1 MTQQLEILVEQA
13 EESKVADLTMI
24 QEFVKTH
31 KIVDQQSLLDAT
43 EFLAKAKRAIK
54 LYDEKRLDLTR
65 GLKAT
70 VKKIEEIFKAK
81 TNPLDEAIAKLS
93 QSILLFNRK
102 LQIDRENEARERAEK
117 EKQER
122 IRILKEE
129 EEAARL
135 TASIFGDEEA
145 EEAVKKWEEEGKKVK
160 QEGLFIVPDMPK
172 RPMNTMS
179 GTTSIRKDWTY
190 EVTSIEELSKYRFD
204 LVIENSVAIRQA
216 IRNGEREIPG
226 LRIFQKETLSV
237 R

>member
-43 EFLAKAKRAIK
+43 EFLAKAKRAVK

-81 TNPLDEAIAKLS
+81 TNPLDDAIAKLS
-93 QSILLFNRK
+93 QSILKFNQE
-102 LQIDRENEARERAEK
+102 LQQKRLKEAQESAER

-122 IRILKEE
+122 IKKAQEDA
-129 EEAARL
+129 EAAKL
-135 TASIFGDEEA
+135 TASIFGDEE
-145 EEAVKKWEEEGKKVK
+145 EPEAVAEAEQKVEEVK
-160 QEGLFIVPDMPK
+160 QEIVKVEPVKAAPV
-172 RPMNTMS
+172 RTMS
-179 GTTSIRKDWTY
+179 GTSTIRKDWTFD
-190 EVTSIEELSKYRFD
+190 VVSIDELAKSRTD
-204 LVIENSVAIRQA
+204 LVIENTVAIRQA

-226 LRIFQKETLSV
+226 LRIYQKETLSV

>member
-1 MTQQLEILVEQA
+1 MTQQLETFVEQA

-81 TNPLDEAIAKLS
+81 TNPLDEAISKLS
-93 QSILLFNRK
+93 ASILKYNQE
-102 LQIDRENEARERAEK
+102 LQQKRLKEAQENAER

-122 IRILKEE
+122 IKKAQ
-129 EEAARL
+129 EEAEAAKL
-135 TASIFGDEEA
+135 TASIFGDEEE
-145 EEAVKKWEEEGKKVK
+145 EEAVAEAEQKVEEAK
-160 QEGLFIVPDMPK
+160 QEIVKVEPVK
-172 RPMNTMS
+172 TAAVRTMS
-179 GTTSIRKDWTY
+179 GTSTIRKDWTY
-190 EVTSIEELSKYRFD
+190 EVVSLDELAKSRVD

-226 LRIFQKETLSV
+226 LRIYQKETLSV

>member
-1 MTQQLEILVEQA
+1 MTQQLETFVEQA

-43 EFLAKAKRAIK
+43 EFLAKAKRAVK

-81 TNPLDEAIAKLS
+81 TNPLDDAITKLS

-102 LQIDRENEARERAEK
+102 LQMDRENEARERAEK

-122 IRILKEE
+122 IKALKEE

-172 RPMNTMS
+172 RPMATMS
-179 GTTSIRKDWTY
+179 GTTSIRKDWVF
-190 EVTSIEELSKYRFD
+190 EVISIEELSKYRFD

-216 IRNGEREIPG
+216 IRNGERDIPG
-226 LRIFQKETLSV
+226 LRIYQKETLSV

>member
-43 EFLAKAKRAIK
+43 EFLAKAKRAVKI
-54 LYDEKRLDLTR
+54 YDEKRLDLTR

-81 TNPLDEAIAKLS
+81 TNPLDDAIAKLS
-93 QSILLFNRK
+93 QSILKFNQE
-102 LQIDRENEARERAEK
+102 LQQKRLKEAQENAER

-122 IRILKEE
+122 IKKAQEDA
-129 EEAARL
+129 EAAKL
-135 TASIFGDEEA
+135 TASIFGDEE
-145 EEAVKKWEEEGKKVK
+145 EPEAVAEAEQKVEEVK
-160 QEGLFIVPDMPK
+160 QEIVKVEPVKAAPV
-172 RPMNTMS
+172 RTMS
-179 GTTSIRKDWTY
+179 GTSTIRKDWTFD
-190 EVTSIEELSKYRFD
+190 VISVDELAKSRTD
-204 LVIENSVAIRQA
+204 LVIENTVAIRQA

-226 LRIFQKETLSV
+226 LRIYQKETLSV

>member
-1 MTQQLEILVEQA
+1 MTQQLETFVEQA

-43 EFLAKAKRAIK
+43 EFLAKAKRAVK

-93 QSILLFNRK
+93 ASILKFNKEQEANR
-102 LQIDRENEARERAEK
+102 LRLAQENAEREK
-117 EKQER
+117 KER
-122 IRILKEE
+122 IKKAQ
-129 EEAARL
+129 EEAEAAKL
-135 TASIFGDEEA
+135 TASIFGDDEEPEAVAEA
-145 EEAVKKWEEEGKKVK
+145 EQKVEEVK
-160 QEGLFIVPDMPK
+160 QEIVKVEPVKAAPV
-172 RPMNTMS
+172 RTMS
-179 GTTSIRKDWTY
+179 GTSTIRKDWTFD
-190 EVTSIEELSKYRFD
+190 VVSVEELAKSRSD
-204 LVIENSVAIRQA
+204 LVIENTVAIRQA
-216 IRNGEREIPG
+216 IRNGERDIPG
-226 LRIFQKETLSV
+226 LRIYQKETLSV

>member
-1 MTQQLEILVEQA
+1 MTQQLNILVEQA

-31 KIVDQQSLLDAT
+31 KIVDQQSLLEAT

-93 QSILLFNRK
+93 ASILKFNKEQEANR
-102 LQIDRENEARERAEK
+102 LRLAQENAER

-122 IRILKEE
+122 IKKAQEDA
-129 EEAARL
+129 EAAKL
-135 TASIFGDEEA
+135 TASIFGDDEEPEAVAEA
-145 EEAVKKWEEEGKKVK
+145 EQKVEEVK
-160 QEGLFIVPDMPK
+160 QEIVKVEPVKAAPV
-172 RPMNTMS
+172 RTMS
-179 GTTSIRKDWTY
+179 GTSTIRKDWTFD
-190 EVTSIEELSKYRFD
+190 VISVEELAKSRSD
-204 LVIENSVAIRQA
+204 LVIENTVAIRQA
-216 IRNGEREIPG
+216 IRNGERDIPG
-226 LRIFQKETLSV
+226 LKIYQKETLSV

>member
-1 MTQQLEILVEQA
+1 MTTDNLEILVEQA

-43 EFLAKAKRAIK
+43 EFLAKAKRAVK

-81 TNPLDEAIAKLS
+81 TNPLDEAITKLS
-93 QSILLFNRK
+93 ASILKYNQE
-102 LQIDRENEARERAEK
+102 LQQKRLKEAQENAER

-122 IRILKEE
+122 IKKAQ
-129 EEAARL
+129 EEAEAAKL
-135 TASIFGDEEA
+135 TASIFGDEEE
-145 EEAVKKWEEEGKKVK
+145 EEAVAEAEQKVEEAK
-160 QEGLFIVPDMPK
+160 QEIIKVEPIK
-172 RPMNTMS
+172 TAAVRTMS
-179 GTTSIRKDWTY
+179 GTSSIRKDWTY
-190 EVTSIEELSKYRFD
+190 EVVSLDELAKSRVD

-216 IRNGEREIPG
+216 IRNGERDIPG

>member
-13 EESKVADLTMI
+13 EESKVADLSMI

-43 EFLAKAKRAIK
+43 EFLAKAKRAVK

-81 TNPLDEAIAKLS
+81 TNPLDDAIAKLS
-93 QSILLFNRK
+93 TSILKFNQE
-102 LQIDRENEARERAEK
+102 LQQKRLKEAQENAER

-122 IRILKEE
+122 IKKAQEDA
-129 EEAARL
+129 EAAKL
-135 TASIFGDEEA
+135 TASIFGDEEEPEAVAEA
-145 EEAVKKWEEEGKKVK
+145 EEKVEEVK
-160 QEGLFIVPDMPK
+160 QEIVKVVEPIKAAPV
-172 RPMNTMS
+172 RTMS
-179 GTTSIRKDWTY
+179 GTSTIRKDWTFD
-190 EVTSIEELSKYRFD
+190 VVSVEELAKSRSD
-204 LVIENSVAIRQA
+204 LVIENTVAIRQA

-226 LRIFQKETLSV
+226 LRIYQKETLSV